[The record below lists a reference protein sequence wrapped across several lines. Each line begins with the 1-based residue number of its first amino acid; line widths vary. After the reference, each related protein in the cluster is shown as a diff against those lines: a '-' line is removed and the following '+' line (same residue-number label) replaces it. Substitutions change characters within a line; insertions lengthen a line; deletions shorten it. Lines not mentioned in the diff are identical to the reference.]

1 LAVLHTFFPELV
13 ASLRINMLPKP
24 LTKDRRHLALQ
35 KGRVLIAQTWE
46 SQLNLSLFLGMLVL
60 TVFLLPALGLERRY
74 GRLSRDVMFSVLL
87 ISGVA
92 IAWGQRRLFVLSAC
106 VATVA
111 LGIRWAAWWIKTD
124 DFALWREFATLASVA
139 LICWVLLSQVFR
151 SGIVTAARV
160 QGAVAVYLLLGL
172 GWAHCYHIANRLT
185 PGSFQSSVGNLFTVV
200 EWYYYS
206 FATLTTLGY
215 GDIVPIK
222 PVSRSLAIGEALTG
236 QLYLTVLI
244 ARLVSLEV
252 MSWQPDSKNKSDE

>member
-1 LAVLHTFFPELV
+1 MP
-13 ASLRINMLPKP
+13 NP
-24 LTKDRRHLALQ
+24 LTKDRRRAALH

-46 SQLNLSLFLGMLVL
+46 SQLNLSLFLGLLVV
-60 TVFLLPALGLERRY
+60 TIFLMPALGLVRPY
-74 GRLSRDVMFSVLL
+74 GRFLFDLMFSVVL

-92 IAWGQRRLFVLSAC
+92 IAWGQRRLFVFSSS
-106 VATVA
+106 VASVA
-111 LGIRWAAWWIKTD
+111 LIMRWAAWWIRTD
-124 DFALWREFATLASVA
+124 DFALWREVATLASVA
-139 LICWVLLSQVFR
+139 LVCGVLLSQIFR
-151 SGIVTAARV
+151 TGIVTTARV

-172 GWAHCYHIANRLT
+172 GWAHCYEIANRLV
-185 PGSFQSSVGNLFTVV
+185 PGSFQSSVGSFFSVV

-244 ARLVSLEV
+244 ARLVALEV
-252 MSWQPDSKNKSDE
+252 MSWQPDSKLKSDD

>member
-1 LAVLHTFFPELV
+1 MP
-13 ASLRINMLPKP
+13 NP
-24 LTKDRRHLALQ
+24 LTKDRRRSALH

-46 SQLNLSLFLGMLVL
+46 SQLNLSLFLGLLAL
-60 TVFLLPALGLERRY
+60 TIFWMPALGLVRPY
-74 GRLSRDVMFSVLL
+74 GRLVFDLMFSVVL

-92 IAWGQRRLFVLSAC
+92 IAWGQRRLFILSSCIA
-106 VATVA
+106 AVA
-111 LGIRWAAWWIKTD
+111 LGARWAAWWIRTD
-124 DFALWREFATLASVA
+124 DFTLWREVATLASVA
-139 LICWVLLSQVFR
+139 LICWVLLSQIFR
-151 SGIVTAARV
+151 SGIITSARL

-185 PGSFQSSVGNLFTVV
+185 PGSFQSSVGSFFSVV

-215 GDIVPIK
+215 GDIVPVK

-244 ARLVSLEV
+244 ARLVALEV
-252 MSWQPDSKNKSDE
+252 MSWQPDSKSKSDE